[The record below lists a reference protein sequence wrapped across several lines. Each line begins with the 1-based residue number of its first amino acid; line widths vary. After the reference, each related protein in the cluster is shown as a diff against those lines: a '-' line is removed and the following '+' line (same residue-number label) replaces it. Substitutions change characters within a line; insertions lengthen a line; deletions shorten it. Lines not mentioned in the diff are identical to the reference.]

1 MLNSLLEEQPATNKL
16 ALCLLAGGL
25 ISAGA
30 AAVCWVCGLDPAGG
44 ASLSADTLRA
54 AAVGGAAAAPLVAL
68 KALLWSEWAR
78 QQLPFL
84 DDIHK
89 AQVDA
94 FKPVMANLNA
104 AQTVLLLASGAR
116 PWAGGKRGLGRT
128 QACSYNAPAPA
139 TCRSCGCE
147 GNSVGPRG
155 FNRMQRAAGAA
166 GVTSLW
172 GAERLSSTAHPPH
185 TAPPSP
191 APSSPQRWCLAC

>member
-1 MLNSLLEEQPATNKL
+1 MLIPTPWLLPPPPPPPFCVQEEMLNSLLEEQPPTNKL

-44 ASLSADTLRA
+44 ASLSADSARA

-104 AQTVLLLASGAR
+104 AQTTLLLATGAWGGRVVVVKGHVMAACGAR
-116 PWAGGKRGLGRT
+116 
-128 QACSYNAPAPA
+128 
-139 TCRSCGCE
+139 
-147 GNSVGPRG
+147 
-155 FNRMQRAAGAA
+155 
-166 GVTSLW
+166 
-172 GAERLSSTAHPPH
+172 ST
-185 TAPPSP
+185 
-191 APSSPQRWCLAC
+191 